1 MKAICFDWRA
11 EYSRIFGIVYR
22 PIADIEIRSKESEWI
37 AIKPYVDSG
46 ADISLFPR
54 SVGEVLLGLKIES
67 GKEHLLHGIGM
78 QPIKSFVHDGI
89 QMRLGHEALEIRAAF
104 AEVDAVPHLLGRM
117 DIFDRFNIA
126 FDCHKRRTCFSK
138 D

>member
-1 MKAICFDWRA
+1 MFHWRA

-22 PIADIEIRSKESEWI
+22 PIADIEIRSKGSEWI

-46 ADISLFPR
+46 ADVSLFPR

-67 GKEHLLHGIGM
+67 GKEQLLHGIGM

-89 QMRLGHEALEIRAAF
+89 QMRL
-104 AEVDAVPHLLGRM
+104 
-117 DIFDRFNIA
+117 
-126 FDCHKRRTCFSK
+126 S
-138 D
+138 

>member
-22 PIADIEIRSKESEWI
+22 PIADIEIRSKGSEWI

-54 SVGEVLLGLKIES
+54 SVGEVLLGLKVEI

-78 QPIKSFVHDGI
+78 QSIKSFVHDDI
-89 QMRLGHEALEIRAAF
+89 QMRLGHEVF
-104 AEVDAVPHLLGRM
+104 
-117 DIFDRFNIA
+117 
-126 FDCHKRRTCFSK
+126 
-138 D
+138 